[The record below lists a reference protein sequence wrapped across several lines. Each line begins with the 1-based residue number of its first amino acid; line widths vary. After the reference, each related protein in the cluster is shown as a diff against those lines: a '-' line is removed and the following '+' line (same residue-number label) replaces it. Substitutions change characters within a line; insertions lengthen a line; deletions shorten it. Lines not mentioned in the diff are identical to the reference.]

1 VDGERTDG
9 RTGESTGG
17 RTGGVSAGGA
27 GRAGKRAGEMGLST
41 LARAHLWRYKGK
53 SLLIIVGLATA
64 VAAFVAVMSMVASLQ
79 GTMEDRLARYGASL
93 TVTPHNPEL
102 QLTYGGITVATAGTG
117 QAALLGDDVLSRIE
131 GIPSG
136 ADLTAVIPVAVRSVV
151 VGGVTG
157 TGSGADG
164 AAAGGGAANGTT
176 AGGTT
181 DGGAAPGGVD
191 VLAVGTDLA
200 TSFETKPWWHVE
212 GAVPQAEDQ
221 VLLGLHARNK
231 LGAEVGTYLEVEG
244 RRLLVSGVLLETGG
258 EEDNALIMAREQLAA
273 LVEGGGQAN
282 LVEVTVAGSAEVEAV
297 ADEIRAALP
306 GVEVSSIKQTLE
318 FNAQANSSLSDA
330 GIAAT
335 VLIVLVVVFVVVLTL
350 LAAVRERQ
358 REVGVLRALGFRAR
372 DVVSVIFRESLLLS
386 VIAAFVGLGLGL
398 LAAALTPRVLTSLTL
413 DFTVN
418 VPVIVAALVMSP
430 LLAGIATAYPAWAAV
445 HLDPAA
451 AFRKL

>member
-1 VDGERTDG
+1 
-9 RTGESTGG
+9 
-17 RTGGVSAGGA
+17 VSAGGA

-151 VGGVTG
+151 VTAV
-157 TGSGADG
+157 DG
-164 AAAGGGAANGTT
+164 ATVGGGPS
-176 AGGTT
+176 
-181 DGGAAPGGVD
+181 DGDMAESDAAPGGATAEGAEF
-191 VLAVGTDLA
+191 LAVGTDLA

-212 GAVPQAEDQ
+212 GAVPQAENQ

-231 LGAEVGTYLEVEG
+231 LGAETGTYLEVEG

-282 LVEVTVAGSAEVEAV
+282 LVEVTVAGSAEVETV
-297 ADEIRAALP
+297 ANEIREGLP
-306 GVEVSSIKQTLE
+306 EAEVSSIKQTLE

-386 VIAAFVGLGLGL
+386 VVAAFVGLGLGL
-398 LAAALTPRVLTSLTL
+398 LAAALAPRVLPSITL
-413 DFTVN
+413 DFTVS